1 MKNIKTIMTIVSALL
16 VISFVTGCLSTPA
29 ETPAPTPKAKEQEKT
44 VLGWKGQDYGSD
56 KPEWVADALDG
67 DFSSLPESVQKKL
80 EGKKTVVCEAKGTD
94 LELAKEWATNFGLN
108 VGIARELTAAVDARF
123 NGALSKNEKSQKTLV
138 ASVAKAKFTGFEKVT
153 DTWVLNRTVD
163 NRKKNF
169 TDEYSV
175 VMVYAIDQELFEK
188 NAQKYIANLIG
199 ELPDSADM
207 KKAEGMADELAKEL
221 AKEISAKPGL
231 VASNDVESNDLII
244 FVEPLKD

>member
-1 MKNIKTIMTIVSALL
+1 
-16 VISFVTGCLSTPA
+16 
-29 ETPAPTPKAKEQEKT
+29 
-44 VLGWKGQDYGSD
+44 
-56 KPEWVADALDG
+56 
-67 DFSSLPESVQKKL
+67 VQKKL

-188 NAQKYIANLIG
+188 IAQKYIADLIG

-231 VASNDVESNDLII
+231 VASGDAE
-244 FVEPLKD
+244 